1 MLYPDGAARQHQWPR
16 LYTMA
21 VALLVNLWASSLQGA
36 SSSAVVDPKETLG
49 TVKMRPTIELNVMV
63 VGQSGTGKTSC
74 INSIFDDQVIPK
86 KGAIMSSTRQMTL
99 YRRLFVLKNADMDLV
114 ST

>member
-1 MLYPDGAARQHQWPR
+1 MLYRDGAARHHQSPR

-21 VALLVNLWASSLQGA
+21 VALLLNLWASSLQGA
-36 SSSAVVDPKETLG
+36 SSAVVDPKETLG

-86 KGAIMSSTRQMTL
+86 KGAIMSSTRQMTI